1 MRKQWPLAA
10 LLLLVI
16 LYFGGQSLLDLWA
29 DYLWYRSN
37 GQSPVFL
44 TLLEARSALLLG
56 VFLLFFLVLA
66 ATLRPLV
73 RALPTLTFRRRGPAG
88 GMEPV
93 SLPLSGLAPFMDA
106 GLALVALLIALP
118 LSDTRDALRFLAA
131 IHAPAT
137 GSPDPVLGLP
147 LGFYL
152 FHLPVYDL
160 LSGLLQDAFL
170 FSLVLGILLG
180 LPGGQI
186 SFAQNRLSLH
196 PVWRKVLMRL
206 SAGLLLV
213 LSIEALLLRTKTLL
227 SSHQTLSGAS
237 YVDVHARI
245 PAATLLSLIL
255 LLAAIAFLLESFR
268 KLSRLSLP
276 LLGVAFF
283 VWAGGLVV
291 TPWILSRFVVLPDQ
305 FNRERPYILHN
316 IQWTRKA
323 FHLEGTHSER
333 IANLSDLTQGDLADN
348 KPTIRNIRL
357 WDHRP
362 MLTTVRQLQQIRTYY
377 TFPILAPDRYR
388 INGVL
393 RQVLVAPREIS
404 YANLPSPNWINLH
417 LTYTHGHGLIMSPVN
432 RVSPEGLPTF
442 WIQDIPPQSSI
453 PLTVTHS
460 RIYYGDQP
468 APYAIVN
475 THIPEFDYPRG
486 RQNIYNHYDGTGG
499 IRLSTPLRKLLYSY
513 EYGTFKIFLSTAI
526 TGQSRI
532 LVHRDIFGIVERLAP
547 FLRLDPDVVPV
558 IGPSGHLVWMMDAYT
573 TSDSYPYASEIR
585 GSAGF
590 FHTGRLIRSGHR
602 QALSSWPERL
612 NYIRNSVKILV
623 DPKNGSVSFY
633 ATDPTDPVLA
643 AYMNAFPGLFRPAS
657 DIPQEILPH
666 LRFPPA
672 MFSLSARVLAAYHM
686 TDPQVFFNREDL
698 WSLAERD
705 GHPLSPYYMVLRLP
719 GESQEEY
726 VMMLPY
732 TPAHRD
738 NLSAWLV
745 GRSKLER
752 QGKLRVYRAPKE
764 RLIYG
769 PNQIEARID
778 QRGPISKQLTLWNQQ
793 GSRVVRGTLLIIPI
807 AHSLLYVEPL
817 YLSATSPGALPELR
831 RVIVS
836 MGDRVVMRKT
846 LDGALADLF
855 SGNPSP
861 RPAGVSMEKSGTGT
875 RRPGLTARLKRL
887 GREADEALRRGDL
900 ATFGDRVQKILKDL
914 RQ

>member
-10 LLLLVI
+10 LVLLII

-88 GMEPV
+88 GREPV
-93 SLPLSGLAPFMDA
+93 SLPLSGLAPFIDA

-227 SSHQTLSGAS
+227 SSHQALSGAS

-442 WIQDIPPQSSI
+442 WIRDIPPQSSI
-453 PLTVTHS
+453 PLTVAHS

-558 IGPSGHLVWMMDAYT
+558 IGPSGHLAWMLDAYT
-573 TSDSYPYASEIR
+573 TSASYPYASEIR

-633 ATDPTDPVLA
+633 AADPTDPVLA

-698 WSLAERD
+698 WSLAERN
-705 GHPLSPYYMVLRLP
+705 GRPLSPYYMVLRLP

-745 GRSKLER
+745 GPSKLER

-846 LDGALADLF
+846 LDVALADLF

>member
-1 MRKQWPLAA
+1 MRKQWPLIA
-10 LLLLVI
+10 LVLLVV

-37 GQSPVFL
+37 GQLPVFM
-44 TLLEARSALLLG
+44 TLIEARSALFLG
-56 VFLLFFLVLA
+56 VFLLFFLVL
-66 ATLRPLV
+66 TTSLRPLI

-88 GMEPV
+88 VEPV
-93 SLPLSGLAPFMDA
+93 SLALSGLGPLLEA
-106 GLALVALLIALP
+106 GIALVAILIALP

-137 GSPDPVLGLP
+137 GSPDPILGLP

-170 FSLVLGILLG
+170 FSLVLGVLLG

-186 SFAQNRLSLH
+186 SLAQNRLALH

-206 SAGLLLV
+206 AGGLLLT
-213 LSIEALLLRTKTLL
+213 LSLEALLLRTKTLV
-227 SSHQTLSGAS
+227 SSHQVLSGAS

-245 PAATLLSLIL
+245 PSATLLALIL
-255 LLAAIAFLLESFR
+255 LLAALSFVLESFR
-268 KLSRLSLP
+268 KLSRLSIP
-276 LLGVAFF
+276 LLGIAFL
-283 VWAGGLVV
+283 VWAGGLVFI
-291 TPWILSRFVVLPDQ
+291 PWILSRFVVLPDQ

-316 IQWTRKA
+316 ISGTRKA
-323 FHLEGTHSER
+323 FHLDGTHSER
-333 IANLSDLTQGDLADN
+333 ITNLADLTPADLSDN
-348 KPTIRNIRL
+348 RPTIRNIRL
-357 WDHRP
+357 WDHHP

-388 INGVL
+388 INGIL

-442 WIQDIPPQSSI
+442 WIRNIPPEASI

-468 APYAIVN
+468 SPYAIVN
-475 THIPEFDYPRG
+475 TRIPEFDYPKG
-486 RQNIYNHYDGTGG
+486 HQNIYNHYDGTGG
-499 IRLSTPLRKLLYSY
+499 IRLSSPLRKLLYSY
-513 EYGTFKIFLSTAI
+513 EYGTFKIFMSTAI
-526 TGQSRI
+526 TDKSRI
-532 LVHRDIFGIVERLAP
+532 LVHRDIFDIVERLAP
-547 FLRLDPDVVPV
+547 FLRLDPDVVPI
-558 IGPSGHLVWMMDAYT
+558 IGPAGHLLWMMDAYT

-590 FHTGRLIRSGHR
+590 FHSGRLIRSGHR
-602 QALSSWPERL
+602 RALSSWPERL
-612 NYIRNSVKILV
+612 NYIRNSVKILI
-623 DPKNGSVSFY
+623 DPKNGRVSFY
-633 ATDPTDPVLA
+633 VADPSDPVLS
-643 AYMNAFPGLFRPAS
+643 AYRNAFPSLFRPAS
-657 DIPQEILPH
+657 DIPQEVLPH

-672 MFSLSARVLAAYHM
+672 MFSLSALVLAAYHM

-705 GHPLSPYYMVLRLP
+705 NRPLSPYYMVLRLP

-745 GRSKLER
+745 GRSKLDR
-752 QGKLRVYRAPKE
+752 QGKLRVYRSPKE

-846 LDGALADLF
+846 LDMALADLF
-855 SGNPSP
+855 SGTQAPLEGGKP
-861 RPAGVSMEKSGTGT
+861 VGGTLAGKESS
-875 RRPGLTARLKRL
+875 GLTEKLRQL

-900 ATFGDRVQKILKDL
+900 ATFGDRVQKILRDL

>member
-1 MRKQWPLAA
+1 MRKHWPLAA
-10 LLLLVI
+10 LVLVVA
-16 LYFGGQSLLDLWA
+16 LYFGGQFLLDLWA
-29 DYLWYRSN
+29 DFLWYRSN
-37 GQSPVFL
+37 GQVPVFM
-44 TLLEARSALLLG
+44 TLLEARSAVFLG
-56 VFLLFFLVLA
+56 VYLIFFLVLA
-66 ATLRPLV
+66 GSLRPLI

-88 GMEPV
+88 IEPV
-93 SLPLSGLAPFMDA
+93 SLALSGLGPVIDA
-106 GLALVALLIALP
+106 GIAILALLVALP
-118 LSDTRDALRFLAA
+118 LSGTRDALRLLAA
-131 IHAPAT
+131 FNAPVT
-137 GSPDPVLGLP
+137 GFPDPILGLP
-147 LGFYL
+147 VGFYL

-160 LSGLLQDAFL
+160 LTGVLQDSLL
-170 FSLVLGILLG
+170 FALVLGVLLG
-180 LPGGQI
+180 LPGGQVAI
-186 SFAQNRLSLH
+186 AQNRLSLH

-206 SAGLLLV
+206 GAGLLMV
-213 LSIEALLLRTKTLL
+213 LSVESLLLRTKTLL
-227 SSHQTLSGAS
+227 STHQVLSGAS

-245 PAATLLSLIL
+245 PAATVLALIL
-255 LLAAIAFLLESFR
+255 ALSALALLVESFR
-268 KLSRLSLP
+268 RQSRVSWS
-276 LLGVAFF
+276 LLGLSFL
-283 VWAGGLVV
+283 VWAGGLVLY
-291 TPWILSRFVVLPDQ
+291 PWILSRFVVLPNQ
-305 FNRERPYILHN
+305 FNMEKPYIVNN
-316 IQWTRKA
+316 IAGTRKA
-323 FHLEGTHSER
+323 FHIDGTHSER
-333 IANLSDLTQGDLADN
+333 ISNLSDLTQADLADN
-348 KPTIRNIRL
+348 RATIRNIRL

-404 YANLPSPNWINLH
+404 YANLPSPNWINVH

-432 RVSPEGLPTF
+432 RVTPEGLPVF
-442 WIQDIPPQSSI
+442 WIRDIPPQSSV
-453 PLTVTHS
+453 PVVVSHS

-475 THIPEFDYPRG
+475 TRIPEFDYPKG

-499 IRLSTPLRKLLYSY
+499 IRLSSPLRRLLYSY
-513 EYGTFKIFLSTAI
+513 EYGSFKIFLSTAI
-526 TGQSRI
+526 TDKSRI
-532 LVHRDIFGIVERLAP
+532 LVHRDIFDIVERLAP

-558 IGPSGHLVWMMDAYT
+558 IGPDGHLIWMMDAYT
-573 TSDSYPYASEIR
+573 TSDSYPYSSEIR

-602 QALSSWPERL
+602 RALSSWPERL
-612 NYIRNSVKILV
+612 NYIRNSVKILI
-623 DPKNGSVSFY
+623 DPKTGGVSFY
-633 ATDPTDPVLA
+633 VADPSDPILA
-643 AYMNAFPGLFRPAS
+643 AYRKAFPTLFRPAGE
-657 DIPQEILPH
+657 IPKEVLPH
-666 LRFPPA
+666 LRFPPS
-672 MFSLSARVLAAYHM
+672 MFAISARILASFHM

-698 WSLAERD
+698 WSLAQRDER
-705 GHPLSPYYMVLRLP
+705 PLSPYYMVLRLP
-719 GESQEEY
+719 GEAQEDY

-745 GRSKLER
+745 GRSELSR
-752 QGKLRVYRAPKE
+752 QGELKVYRSPKE

-846 LDGALADLF
+846 LDQALNDLF
-855 SGNPSP
+855 TGIPHPSLSSASRSLPERNGRSG
-861 RPAGVSMEKSGTGT
+861 RVS
-875 RRPGLTARLKRL
+875 RLQRL
-887 GREADEALRRGDL
+887 GREADDALRRGDL
-900 ATFGDRVQKILKDL
+900 ATFGDRVQKILREL
-914 RQ
+914 RK